1 MKRMFRKVKSAL
13 SGCMA
18 FLLIFS
24 LLPMTA
30 FAADGDTLYFDQT
43 SWVIGS
49 GEGAVT
55 VTATT
60 IGGVAIAAGQDYER
74 DPSAEIVLTGFDSD
88 RMEAKVSAGEGYSA
102 VLTVVDGKT
111 SLNAVSEG
119 TNFPSGRL
127 HFSIEEK
134 RDESNN
140 NPNNNPNQNGNVRFE
155 INNQNSSVIKYS
167 LNGTNWYLVDADK
180 NQEQYANNVNFSEA
194 DFTGVSK
201 IYVKVEL
208 GENMAFDDYPDNDH
222 TRTYLLVEEGGQ
234 PTDASNYNIEE
245 ALVSEGGFSFD
256 YDSDNQK
263 LFTVKI
269 SLMNRNPD
277 EGGGEG
283 GEGNHPQNND
293 NLSIKLLGANN
304 EEIVLYENGGSGE
317 SVEGI
322 TFSGDNNN
330 LEVKINNCN
339 QAGYVLS
346 IEGGEPSF
354 RISGDNS
361 FFGMALGENV
371 RIELWGDSHSSLSIG
386 GDGFIGAARSGIR
399 FRDDLVLDIEA
410 AEHAFNGV
418 EEVCFNNYD
427 FHDRKKSNN
436 IIFSHGNTFEG
447 VRRVEIYSS
456 KTEIAVEAQLTD
468 DGTDCVVSEEGQL
481 ILHGNPDNAN
491 FKTRYY
497 ERYPGDGQAASKEE
511 VESCIKEVSIFDNN
525 LSDKA
530 RASFDLNDE
539 DGFVLTSLDPILY
552 SVSYQVDDPIRD
564 DSRFGDPDAGNVFM
578 NGFEKGYWVENGTG
592 GRFEAWI
599 AADETVNVTILP
611 EPGYQYIKNTLNI
624 NGMTIDTTPGVN
636 VGSYSFVMGP
646 HAGHICAGFIKTEDV
661 VEIAAD
667 SPVKDAGV
675 LEFSDG
681 VVEAGNVKLEVAA
694 ANPSNDD
701 MTKIEST
708 TTLANPHFINLDLKL
723 EEYVVKNYDPDAQKQ
738 EAWETPLSELNG
750 KVNIGIELPDTV
762 DGEST
767 VQIVRIHDGK
777 AEMLDCQINTL
788 EENGEKVYFATFE
801 TDKFSTY
808 SIAYKTKYK
817 ILDGDDQ
824 TATFGEGGDLI
835 IRASGELKD
844 FKGLKMDNV
853 DVDPKNYEATEGS
866 TIIRLK
872 KAYLDTLP
880 KGQHSLTFV
889 YVDGEVTAHFTLQ
902 NKPSENN
909 NNNNNNNN
917 SSNNNPSVIPVK
929 DSVPKTGESNP
940 WMFIF
945 GLMGVMSLLGLSI
958 SLMKIKNGK

>member
-1 MKRMFRKVKSAL
+1 MKRMFGKVKSAL

-30 FAADGDTLYFDQT
+30 FAADGDTLYFDRT

-60 IGGVAIAAGQDYER
+60 IGGVAIAAEHDYER

-88 RMEAKVSAGEGYSA
+88 RMEAKVSEGEGYSA

-134 RDESNN
+134 RDES
-140 NPNNNPNQNGNVRFE
+140 NNNPNQNGNVRFE

-180 NQEQYANNVNFSEA
+180 NQEQYANNVNFREA
-194 DFTGVSK
+194 DLTGVSK

-269 SLMNRNPD
+269 SLMDRNPD

-322 TFSGDNNN
+322 TFSGDSNN

-339 QAGYVLS
+339 RPGYVLS

-371 RIELWGDSHSSLSIG
+371 RIELWGDSRSSLSIG
-386 GDGFIGAARSGIR
+386 GEGFIGAARSGIR
-399 FRDDLVLDIEA
+399 FRDDLLLNVEA
-410 AEHAFNGV
+410 ENNAFNGV
-418 EEVCFNNYD
+418 EEVSFNNYD
-427 FHDRKKSNN
+427 FHDREKSNN

-456 KTEIAVEAQLTD
+456 KTEIAVEGVLGNESTE
-468 DGTDCVVSEEGQL
+468 CVVSEEGQL
-481 ILHGNPDNAN
+481 ILHGQPGAIY

-497 ERYPGDGQAASKEE
+497 ERYPGDGKASNGRDVENCINE
-511 VESCIKEVSIFDNN
+511 VGIFDEN

-552 SVSYQVDDPIRD
+552 SISYQVDDVIRN
-564 DSRFGDPDAGNVFM
+564 DSKFGDPDAGNVFM
-578 NGFEKGYWVENGTG
+578 NGFQKGYWVENGTG

-599 AADETVNVTILP
+599 AAGETVNVTILP
-611 EPGYQYIKNTLNI
+611 KPGYQYIKNTLNI
-624 NGMTIDTTPGVN
+624 NGAMIDTEPGADK
-636 VGSYSFVMGP
+636 GSYTFVSGP

-661 VEIAAD
+661 VTLDAN
-667 SPVKDAGV
+667 SPVKDAGI
-675 LEFSDG
+675 LETENG
-681 VVEAGNVKLEVAA
+681 VIESGNVKLEVAA
-694 ANPSNDD
+694 ATPSDAD
-701 MTKIEST
+701 MKKIEDK
-708 TTLANPHFINLDLKL
+708 TTLANPHFLNLDLKL
-723 EEYVVKNYDPDAQKQ
+723 EEYVVKNYDPNAEKQ

-750 KVNIGIELPDTV
+750 KVTVGIELPDTV
-762 DGEST
+762 DAEST
-767 VQIVRIHDGK
+767 VQIVRIHDGN
-777 AEMLDCQINTL
+777 AELIEC
-788 EENGEKVYFATFE
+788 KVESVEVDGQKLNYASFD

-808 SIAYKTKYK
+808 SIAYKAKYK

-835 IRASGELKD
+835 IRASGDVTD
-844 FKGLKMDNV
+844 FVGLKMDNGSTY
-853 DVDPKNYEATEGS
+853 VDPANYEVTSGS

-902 NKPSENN
+902 NKPSENNN